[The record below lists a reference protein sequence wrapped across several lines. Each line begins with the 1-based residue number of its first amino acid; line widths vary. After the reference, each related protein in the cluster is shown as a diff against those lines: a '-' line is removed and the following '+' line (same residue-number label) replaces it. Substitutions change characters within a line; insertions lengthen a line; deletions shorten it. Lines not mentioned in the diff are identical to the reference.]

1 MKGENIVNDFTIT
14 ASFLFSIIAVVGVLS
29 TIWANHKK
37 NQSKQEAREV
47 DIQRNFTS
55 IEIKLDN
62 LNTTLADLRRTSQA
76 TSSELRLLSEAIA
89 RNDEQIKTLY
99 SRIERLEVAAIE

>member
-1 MKGENIVNDFTIT
+1 MNDFTIT
-14 ASFLFSIIAVVGVLS
+14 ASFLFSIIAVLGVVS
-29 TIWANHKK
+29 TMWANHKK

-47 DIQRNFTS
+47 DIQRNFAS

-62 LNTTLADLRRTSQA
+62 LTTTLAELRRTSET

-89 RNDEQIKTLY
+89 RSDEQIKTLFD
-99 SRIERLEVAAIE
+99 RIKRLEVAVNE

>member
-1 MKGENIVNDFTIT
+1 MNDFTIT
-14 ASFLFSIIAVVGVLS
+14 ASFLFSVIAVLGVVS
-29 TIWANHKK
+29 TMWANHKK

-47 DIQRNFTS
+47 DIQRNFAS

-62 LNTTLADLRRTSQA
+62 LTTTLAELRRTSET

-89 RNDEQIKTLY
+89 RSDEQIKTLFD
-99 SRIERLEVAAIE
+99 RIERLEVAVNE

>member
-1 MKGENIVNDFTIT
+1 MNDFTIT
-14 ASFLFSIIAVVGVLS
+14 ASFLFSIIAVLGVVS
-29 TIWANHKK
+29 TMWANHKK

-47 DIQRNFTS
+47 DIQRNFAS

-62 LNTTLADLRRTSQA
+62 LTTTLAELRRTSET

-89 RNDEQIKTLY
+89 RSDEQIKTLFD
-99 SRIERLEVAAIE
+99 RIERLEVAVNE

>member
-1 MKGENIVNDFTIT
+1 M
-14 ASFLFSIIAVVGVLS
+14 
-29 TIWANHKK
+29 WANHKK

-47 DIQRNFTS
+47 DIQRNFAS

-62 LNTTLADLRRTSQA
+62 LTTTLAELRRTSET

-89 RNDEQIKTLY
+89 RSDEQIKTLFD
-99 SRIERLEVAAIE
+99 RIERLEVAVNE